1 MKSQKRRKQWKRIIA
16 GLCTLSMMCTMLPY
30 HVYAAEDI
38 RTGAIVTDDF
48 EAETETEILAGLP
61 SEKGLQAGTERML
74 ETETETPVE
83 ADAKKIPAEEDLTKI
98 TSLEVSDTE
107 YETEQPE
114 TEQTERELPTETET
128 EHPDKTDSVTETEFP
143 EESDTETDT
152 EIETEIEPEE
162 DTGNDVEPDTEC
174 PDEADDYIEDPTEV
188 DLSLFDMAISERAE
202 CAEEVMTQ
210 EAAVD
215 ATGIT
220 PTQRLVPSTAT
231 ARDVMLAA
239 RKVILSNEVSSDQ
252 AYGAINRNDNGHGI
266 SLGLLQWNSDRAL
279 YLLQRILD
287 KDPQAE
293 KTLGTKLYK
302 KIKEDDSW
310 SGYNSSTRFVPTTAQ
325 ATAIAKVLSSDVG
338 KKVQDAQVESDIYT
352 YISVGYDR
360 WGIRNAAALVY
371 FCDLT
376 NQCGSGN
383 YGGTTGAGRVAN
395 AAKVLAGG
403 SASDVT
409 LNELHEAALLDTVAG
424 VYAARRFATY
434 TKAADTAVEKH
445 WDYYNAGDRRIPVS
459 TVGSASKSEE
469 IAWLQNALNLSNAA
483 GLDVDGKYGSKSRNA
498 VRAFQQAYQG
508 QYHLAVDGYA
518 GKATIVALLRVLK
531 SKNKLG
537 MSAYDFAKIQPVLK
551 SAGYSSGLAKL
562 SWEKV
567 VGASGYYIYRKVDS
581 GSYKKIGTVKS
592 GLTLTYTDKSP
603 QAGSTNYYRIAAY
616 QAGGITLKSNE
627 KSVFYLQTPVPGRA
641 SASKNCIKFSWSPVN
656 GAEGYIIYRKS
667 GSSAYSEVKRVS
679 GQSANSYTDN
689 GLTAKTT
696 YVYTVRAYK
705 GGVTSGYDAKGCT
718 ATTQAATT
726 TITPKKPSLKSAVIT
741 TSGVKLTWKKA
752 GNAKGYYVYR
762 KTGNGKYS
770 KIATLKSAGKVTY
783 TDKKAKN
790 GKTYTYAVKSYNG
803 KKTSANSNTKKIRY
817 QAVAKYKT
825 TARLNYRTGAG
836 TTHGIVGTFA
846 YGQTVYVVKS
856 YKKNANGYTWYKILR
871 NNKYYYVASRYLKKA

>member
-1 MKSQKRRKQWKRIIA
+1 
-16 GLCTLSMMCTMLPY
+16 MMCTMLPY

-48 EAETETEILAGLP
+48 EAEADTELLTELQSEAGL
-61 SEKGLQAGTERML
+61 LAGTERIL
-74 ETETETPVE
+74 EIETETSVE
-83 ADAKKIPAEEDLTKI
+83 ADAQKIPAEEDLTKI
-98 TSLEVSDTE
+98 TSPEVSDTE

-114 TEQTERELPTETET
+114 TEQTETER
-128 EHPDKTDSVTETEFP
+128 PDETDSV
-143 EESDTETDT
+143 TETDT

-188 DLSLFDMAISERAE
+188 DPSLFDMAISERAE

-266 SLGLLQWNSDRAL
+266 SLGLLQWNSDRAKGIL
-279 YLLQRILD
+279 YKIT
-287 KDPQAE
+287 KEYANA
-293 KTLGTKLYK
+293 KKILGTKLYDEITND
-302 KIKEDDSW
+302 KISW
-310 SGYNSSTRFVPTTAQ
+310 SGYSTDTRFVPTTAQ
-325 ATAIAKVLSSDVG
+325 ATAIAKVLSSDAG

-352 YISVGYDR
+352 YISAGYNR

-383 YGGTTGAGRVAN
+383 YGGTTGAGKVAN
-395 AAKVLAGG
+395 AAKAFAGG
-403 SASDVT
+403 IASDVT
-409 LNELHEAALLDTVAG
+409 LNELHEAALLDSVAG
-424 VYAARRFATY
+424 AYAARRFATY

-459 TVGSASKSEE
+459 TVSYASRSEE
-469 IAWLQNALNLSNAA
+469 IAWLQNALNLANNA
-483 GLDVDGKYGSKSRNA
+483 GLDVDGKYGSKSQNA
-498 VRAFQQAYQG
+498 VKAFQQTYQS
-508 QYHLAVDGYA
+508 QYNLAVDVYA

-537 MSAYDFAKIQPVLK
+537 VSAYDFAKVQPVLK
-551 SAGYSSGLAKL
+551 SAGYTSGYAKL

-567 VGASGYYIYRKVDS
+567 VGASGYYIYRKVDK

-603 QAGSTNYYRIAAY
+603 QAGSTNYYRLVAY
-616 QAGGITLKSNE
+616 QAGGTTLKSNE
-627 KSVFYLQTPVPGRA
+627 KSVFYLQTPVLGRA
-641 SASKNCIKFSWSPVN
+641 SASKGSITLTWTPVN

-667 GSSAYSEVKRVS
+667 GSSAYSEVKRVG
-679 GQSANSYTDN
+679 GQSANSCTDT
-689 GLTAKTT
+689 GLAAKTT

-718 ATTQAATT
+718 ATTPAATT

-783 TDKKAKN
+783 TDKKVKN
-790 GKTYTYAVKSYNG
+790 GKTYTYAIKSYHG
-803 KKTSANSNTKKIRY
+803 KKTSGNSNTKKIKY
-817 QAVAKYKT
+817 QAIAKYKT
-825 TARLNYRTGAG
+825 AARLNYRAGAG
-836 TTHGIVGTFA
+836 TSYRIVGTFA

-856 YKKNANGYTWYKILR
+856 YKKNANGYTWYKILL

>member
-1 MKSQKRRKQWKRIIA
+1 
-16 GLCTLSMMCTMLPY
+16 MMCTMLPY

-38 RTGAIVTDDF
+38 RTGAIASDDRKAGADT
-48 EAETETEILAGLP
+48 ELLTELQSETE
-61 SEKGLQAGTERML
+61 LQAGTERMS
-74 ETETETPVE
+74 ETETETPLEVN
-83 ADAKKIPAEEDLTKI
+83 AKKIPAEEDLVKVTPPEI
-98 TSLEVSDTE
+98 DDTE
-107 YETEQPE
+107 LETEQPE
-114 TEQTERELPTETET
+114 TEQAERELPTETET
-128 EHPDKTDSVTETEFP
+128 ERPDKKDAGTETEFP

-152 EIETEIEPEE
+152 EPETETETEE
-162 DTGNDVEPDTEC
+162 DTRQDTESF
-174 PDEADDYIEDPTEV
+174 DKEEEDTYIEAPTEV
-188 DLSLFDMAISERAE
+188 DASLFDLVLSERAE
-202 CAEEVMTQ
+202 FPEEVMTQ
-210 EAAVD
+210 EADVD

-220 PTQRLVPSTAT
+220 PMQRLVPSTAT

-239 RKVILSNEVSSDQ
+239 RTIILSNEVANDQ

-279 YLLQRILD
+279 NLLKLILK
-287 KDPQAE
+287 KDAKAE
-293 KTLGTKLYK
+293 QTLGTALYH
-302 KIKEDDSW
+302 KILKDSSW
-310 SGYNSSTRFVPTTAQ
+310 SGYNDATRFVPDTAQ
-325 ATAIAKVLSSDVG
+325 ATALAKVLSSKAG
-338 KKVQDAQVESDIYT
+338 KEVQDAQVESDIYT

-383 YGGTTGAGRVAN
+383 YGGTTGAGKVAN

-409 LNELHEAALLDTVAG
+409 LNELHEAALLDSVAG
-424 VYAARRFATY
+424 AYAARRFATY

-469 IAWLQNALNLSNAA
+469 IAWLQNALNLANAA

-498 VRAFQQAYQG
+498 VKNFQQAYQG
-508 QYHLAVDGYA
+508 QYHLTVDGYA

-531 SKNKLG
+531 STNKLG
-537 MSAYDFAKIQPVLK
+537 VSAYDFAKVQPVLK
-551 SAGYSSGLAKL
+551 SAGYTAGYAKL

-567 VGASGYYIYRKVDS
+567 VGASGYYIYRKIDQ

-603 QAGSTNYYRIAAY
+603 QAGSTNYYRIVAY
-616 QAGGITLKSNE
+616 QAGETTLKSNE
-627 KSVFYLQTPVPGRA
+627 MSVFYLQTPVLGRA
-641 SASKNCIKFSWSPVN
+641 SASKGSISLTWTPVN

-667 GSSAYSEVKRVS
+667 GSSTYSEVKRVF
-679 GQSANSYTDN
+679 GQSAGNCTDT
-689 GLTAKTT
+689 GLAAKTT

-705 GGVTSGYDAKGCT
+705 GSVTSAYDADGLS
-718 ATTQAATT
+718 ATTPAAATT
-726 TITPKKPSLKSAVIT
+726 VTPKKPSLKSAVIT

-770 KIATLKSAGKVTY
+770 KIAALKSAGKVTY

-790 GKTYTYAVKSYNG
+790 GKTYTYVVKSYNG

>member
-1 MKSQKRRKQWKRIIA
+1 MVS
-16 GLCTLSMMCTMLPY
+16 TMLPY
-30 HVYAAEDI
+30 QAYASEDSQ
-38 RTGAIVTDDF
+38 T
-48 EAETETEILAGLP
+48 EAVVSDET
-61 SEKGLQAGTERML
+61 GTEAGV
-74 ETETETPVE
+74 ETQAEKHIETAV
-83 ADAKKIPAEEDLTKI
+83 IEED
-98 TSLEVSDTE
+98 STE
-107 YETEQPE
+107 LLSEEENTAEPETEQPE
-114 TEQTERELPTETET
+114 TELLTEPETECTDQKNAGTET
-128 EHPDKTDSVTETEFP
+128 VFP
-143 EESDTETDT
+143 EESDTET
-152 EIETEIEPEE
+152 ETEIESETETEIEREKDTESDTESFDKEEE
-162 DTGNDVEPDTEC
+162 DT
-174 PDEADDYIEDPTEV
+174 YIEAPTEV
-188 DLSLFDMAISERAE
+188 DLSAFDLAISERAE
-202 CAEEVMTQ
+202 CPEEVMTQ
-210 EAAVD
+210 DAGVD

-220 PTQRLVPSTAT
+220 PTQKLVPSTAT

-239 RKVILSNEVSSDQ
+239 RKIILSNEVANDQ

-266 SLGLLQWNSDRAL
+266 SLGLLQWNSNRAL
-279 YLLQRILD
+279 YLLQQILD
-287 KDPQAE
+287 EYPQAE
-293 KTLGTKLYK
+293 KTLGTELYL

-310 SGYNSSTRFVPTTAQ
+310 NGYNSSTRFVPTTAQ
-325 ATAIAKVLSSDVG
+325 ATALAKVLSSKAG
-338 KKVQDAQVESDIYT
+338 KEVQDAQVESDIYT
-352 YISVGYDR
+352 YISVGYDI

-383 YGGTTGAGRVAN
+383 YGGTTGAGKIAN
-395 AAKVLAGG
+395 AAKALAGG

-424 VYAARRFATY
+424 AYAARRFATY
-434 TKAADTAVEKH
+434 TKTADTAVEKS
-445 WDYYNAGDRRIPVS
+445 WNYYNEGDRRIPVS
-459 TVGSASKSEE
+459 TVTYASKSEE
-469 IAWLQNALNLSNAA
+469 IAWLQNALNLAVDA
-483 GLDVDGKYGSKSRNA
+483 GLDVDGKYGSKSTNA
-498 VRAFQQAYQG
+498 VKTFQQTYQS
-508 QYHLAVDGYA
+508 QYKLTVDGYA

-531 SKNKLG
+531 SKDKLG
-537 MSAYDFAKIQPVLK
+537 VSAYDFTKVQPVLK
-551 SAGYSSGLAKL
+551 SAGYTAGYAKL

-567 VGASGYYIYRKVDS
+567 VGASGYYIYRKIDK

-603 QAGSTNYYRIAAY
+603 QAGSTNYYRIVAY
-616 QAGGITLKSNE
+616 QAGGTTLKSNE
-627 KSVFYLQTPVPGRA
+627 KSVFYLQTPVLDKA
-641 SASKNCIKFSWSPVN
+641 SASKSSITLTWTPVN

-667 GSSAYSEVKRVS
+667 GSSTYSEVKRVS
-679 GQSANSYTDN
+679 GQSASNCTDT
-689 GLTAKTT
+689 GLAAKTT

-705 GGVTSGYDAKGCT
+705 GSVTSAYDANGLT
-718 ATTQAATT
+718 ATTPAATT
-726 TITPKKPSLKSAVIT
+726 TVTPKKPSLKSAAIT

-790 GKTYTYAVKSYNG
+790 GKTYTYVVKSYNG
-803 KKTSANSNTKKIRY
+803 KKTSANSNTKKIKY

-856 YKKNANGYTWYKILR
+856 YKKNANGYTWYKVLL

>member
-1 MKSQKRRKQWKRIIA
+1 
-16 GLCTLSMMCTMLPY
+16 MMCTMLPY

-38 RTGAIVTDDF
+38 RTGAIASDDRKAGADT
-48 EAETETEILAGLP
+48 ELLTELQSETE
-61 SEKGLQAGTERML
+61 LQAGTERTS

-83 ADAKKIPAEEDLTKI
+83 VNAKKIPAEEDPVKVTPPEI
-98 TSLEVSDTE
+98 DDTE
-107 YETEQPE
+107 LETEQA
-114 TEQTERELPTETET
+114 ERELPTETET
-128 EHPDKTDSVTETEFP
+128 ERPDKKDAGTEMEFP

-152 EIETEIEPEE
+152 ERETEIEPEE
-162 DTGNDVEPDTEC
+162 DTENDAEPDTEC
-174 PDEADDYIEDPTEV
+174 RDEADDYIEDPTEV
-188 DLSLFDMAISERAE
+188 DPSLFDLAISERAE

-279 YLLQRILD
+279 YLLQQILER
-287 KDPQAE
+287 DPQAE
-293 KTLGTKLYK
+293 KTLGTKLYQ
-302 KIKEDDSW
+302 KIKEDNSW
-310 SGYNSSTRFVPTTAQ
+310 NGYNSSTRFVPTTAQ
-325 ATAIAKVLSSDVG
+325 ATAIAKVLSSDAG

-383 YGGTTGAGRVAN
+383 YGGTTGAGKVAN
-395 AAKVLAGG
+395 AAKALAGG
-403 SASDVT
+403 IASDVT
-409 LNELHEAALLDTVAG
+409 LNELHEAALLDSVAG
-424 VYAARRFATY
+424 AYAARRFATY

-459 TVGSASKSEE
+459 TVSYTSKSEE
-469 IAWLQNALNLSNAA
+469 IAWLQNALNLANDA
-483 GLDVDGKYGSKSRNA
+483 GLDVDGKYGSKSQNA
-498 VRAFQQAYQG
+498 VKAFQQAYQG
-508 QYHLAVDGYA
+508 QYNLAVDGYA

-537 MSAYDFAKIQPVLK
+537 VSAYDFAKVQPVLK
-551 SAGYSSGLAKL
+551 NAGYSSGSARL

-567 VGASGYYIYRKVDS
+567 VGASGYYIYRRVDG
-581 GSYKKIGTVKS
+581 GSYKKIDTVKS

-603 QAGSTNYYRIAAY
+603 QAGKTNYYMIAAY
-616 QAGGITLKSNE
+616 QAGGTTLKSNE
-627 KSVFYLQTPVPGRA
+627 KSVFYLKNPALGKA
-641 SASKNCIKFSWSPVN
+641 SASKNCINLSWTPVT

-667 GSSAYSEVKRVS
+667 GSSAYVEIKRLT
-679 GQSANSYTDN
+679 GQSADSYIDT
-689 GLTAKTT
+689 GLAAKTT
-696 YVYTVRAYK
+696 YVYTVRAYT
-705 GGVTSGYDAKGCT
+705 GSVISGYDESGLT
-718 ATTQAATT
+718 ATTPAAATT
-726 TITPKKPSLKSAVIT
+726 VTPKKPSLKSAAIT

-790 GKTYTYAVKSYNG
+790 GKTYTYVVKSYNG
-803 KKTSANSNTKKIRY
+803 KKTSTNSNTKKIKY
-817 QAVAKYKT
+817 QAVAKYQT

-856 YKKNANGYTWYKILR
+856 YKKNANGYTWYKVLL